1 MEFVLKVQIV
11 CEVEATLLENIINFA
26 IIFNNKRNWE

>member
-11 CEVEATLLENIINFA
+11 CEVEATLLETINSHENIQHTFL
-26 IIFNNKRNWE
+26 